1 MQILLIQ
8 FLRELVMMELEQSM
22 AERVNLGKV
31 LNLEEKL
38 KNIDVLLQKK
48 IQKIFQNLQNL
59 STNYVQK
66 QFINTFAN

>member
-1 MQILLIQ
+1 
-8 FLRELVMMELEQSM
+8 MMELEQSM
-22 AERVNLGKV
+22 VERVNLGKV

-59 STNYVQK
+59 
-66 QFINTFAN
+66 

>member
-8 FLRELVMMELEQSM
+8 FLRELVMMELEQLM

-48 IQKIFQNLQNL
+48 IQKIFRNLQNL
-59 STNYVQK
+59 
-66 QFINTFAN
+66 

>member
-8 FLRELVMMELEQSM
+8 FLRELVMMELEQLM
-22 AERVNLGKV
+22 VEKVNLGKV

-59 STNYVQK
+59 
-66 QFINTFAN
+66 